1 MDWRGFQWLVF
12 QAAVDVVAG
21 TPVLTSDT
29 VSFQVT
35 DAAGNAVA
43 FINSNYMGFGSG
55 IVPKGCGF
63 SLQNRGANFSLL
75 AGHPNVYAPGKRPY
89 HTIIPGM
96 ALKDGNFFASFSVM
110 VGCRALFPQ
119 QRMNVCVVGCRAGSC
134 NPKAMCKSWRI

>member
-1 MDWRGFQWLVF
+1 M
-12 QAAVDVVAG
+12 DVVAG
-21 TPVLTSDT
+21 SPALSSDT

-75 AGHPNVYAPGKRPY
+75 DGHPNVFAPGKRPY

-96 ALKDGNFFASFSVM
+96 ALKDGRLFASFSVM
-110 VGCRALFPQ
+110 VRFVCR
-119 QRMNVCVVGCRAGSC
+119 
-134 NPKAMCKSWRI
+134 